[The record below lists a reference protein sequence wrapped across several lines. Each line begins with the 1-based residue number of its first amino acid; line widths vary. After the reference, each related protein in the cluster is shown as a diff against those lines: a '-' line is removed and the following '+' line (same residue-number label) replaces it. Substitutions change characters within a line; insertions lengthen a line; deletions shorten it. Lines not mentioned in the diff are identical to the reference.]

1 MTKNLLLFALLVFS
15 VSIAFAQQPKTR
27 HAIVKGTVI
36 TSDGK
41 PAGYVTIQIDNTNW
55 GGITNEDGE
64 YVIRNVK
71 PGSWVLTMSSVAS
84 LSSGKKI
91 TVAAGQVLTVNFE
104 LSQNADELEEVV
116 IASKRLNKENRFVA
130 KMPLTDLENP
140 QVYSSVSAETM
151 KQQAITNYDD
161 ALRNIPGIVR
171 TWESTGRAGDG
182 AAYFALRGFD
192 AQPFLYN
199 GLPGLVSGNLDPANI
214 EEIQVLKGPSAT
226 LFGGCFYSYGGL
238 INTITKKPYYKTGAE
253 IGYNVGSFGL
263 HRITADVNTPLSKK
277 EKIALRVNAA
287 YHSEKT
293 FQDAGFKKSFFVSPS
308 LVYEVNDRL
317 SFHAVAEILEE
328 KRAVAPVFFHS
339 DRLSPLP
346 FKTIEE
352 LNLNNDLSF
361 TSNDLT
367 IKNPRFNLQ
376 TQMIYKLSD
385 KWTSQTVFS
394 YGTVQSDGLYTYIW
408 DDVSGDNEFSQYFHD
423 EAQKTKTTDIQQ
435 NFNADFTIGSVRNRL
450 LIGLDYFSRNVV
462 DRGSGWAWG
471 RNVTPQGNVNYID
484 PFTKEPMPPL
494 PLTREAVDN
503 LLAGTD
509 FSNSNIVNRSYSA
522 YVSDVVNFTPKLSAM
537 VSLRADYFDSK
548 GEKDSDDDDFDQTA
562 LSPKLG
568 LLYQPVL
575 DKVSLFV
582 NYLNA
587 FINVAP
593 MQVSDPDG
601 SNPRIKSFKP
611 EQANQWEF
619 GVKSNLLSDRLFGT
633 LSFYDITVRNRVST
647 DPNNINNSLQGGK
660 VGSRGVE
667 LDVTAYPMRGLSVI
681 AGFSH
686 NKTRVIAGDK
696 NDFYSEPG
704 RSIGGQGPQNLANLW
719 AAYKFLGGKLK
730 DFGFG
735 LGGNYGGEY
744 KVIDNSATGV
754 FTLPSYVV
762 LNASVFYNAEHI
774 RVAFNMNNLTNEEY
788 YSGYWSVNP
797 QRPANFVVSVGYK
810 F

>member
-1 MTKNLLLFALLVFS
+1 M
-15 VSIAFAQQPKTR
+15 
-27 HAIVKGTVI
+27 
-36 TSDGK
+36 
-41 PAGYVTIQIDNTNW
+41 
-55 GGITNEDGE
+55 
-64 YVIRNVK
+64 
-71 PGSWVLTMSSVAS
+71 
-84 LSSGKKI
+84 
-91 TVAAGQVLTVNFE
+91 
-104 LSQNADELEEVV
+104 
-116 IASKRLNKENRFVA
+116 
-130 KMPLTDLENP
+130 
-140 QVYSSVSAETM
+140 
-151 KQQAITNYDD
+151 
-161 ALRNIPGIVR
+161 
-171 TWESTGRAGDG
+171 
-182 AAYFALRGFD
+182 
-192 AQPFLYN
+192 
-199 GLPGLVSGNLDPANI
+199 
-214 EEIQVLKGPSAT
+214 
-226 LFGGCFYSYGGL
+226 
-238 INTITKKPYYKTGAE
+238 
-253 IGYNVGSFGL
+253 
-263 HRITADVNTPLSKK
+263 
-277 EKIALRVNAA
+277 
-287 YHSEKT
+287 
-293 FQDAGFKKSFFVSPS
+293 
-308 LVYEVNDRL
+308 
-317 SFHAVAEILEE
+317 
-328 KRAVAPVFFHS
+328 
-339 DRLSPLP
+339 
-346 FKTIEE
+346 
-352 LNLNNDLSF
+352 
-361 TSNDLT
+361 
-367 IKNPRFNLQ
+367 
-376 TQMIYKLSD
+376 
-385 KWTSQTVFS
+385 FS

-619 GVKSNLLSDRLFGT
+619 GVKSNLLSDRLFST

-647 DPNNINNSLQGGK
+647 DQNNINNSLQGGK